1 LEHNLRTNP
10 GGLSMSESY
19 DILIQ
24 NATIVDGSGQPAYRG
39 NVGIRGE
46 RIVAVGETG
55 DQAADRVIDG
65 RGLIACPGFIDP
77 HSHANRGVVDTPTAD
92 NLVMQGITTFLGD
105 NCGMSSAPTPDLG
118 FAEWLAEA
126 DSARPSVNYATLVG
140 HNTLRRTVMG
150 DDWHR
155 AATAKE
161 VAAMEA
167 LVEEAMQAG
176 AYGLSDGLD
185 AAWPG
190 HFAAVSE
197 IVTLARMAQR
207 YGGFYTPH
215 TRHHQNQWP
224 ADRPDEYG
232 YGLFHAP
239 KGETIVGRYHG
250 LLEAVEISR
259 QANRIPLLIVHL
271 TPAYLVPQPHPAYL
285 DDCLA
290 QATLEDII
298 DKPRNEGLDVT
309 FNAIAWGQSIASEAP
324 LMASFFDASQLR
336 PDWLVAMDVDSF
348 TENLKTRAF
357 RAKVRGFIESGKF
370 KIRMMH
376 PLSDPYWMDCIQIVR
391 SAVEPAVGR
400 TIGEMARE
408 RSPHSILEA
417 VYESSWEVVFDLLV
431 EDPDTTCADF
441 VDKREYGALKTFLA
455 HPAGMPCTDVG
466 ILPAKPQLPPSEGL
480 YTRGVSPTAY
490 GLFPHYLRMM
500 VREWGALSLEEAI
513 RKATSLPA
521 GVIGLP
527 DRGRLAEGACA
538 DVVLFDLE
546 TLQENADFRNPAQA
560 PKGIRYVLVNGQIV
574 CEDGA
579 HTGARPG
586 KVLRHG

>member
-1 LEHNLRTNP
+1 
-10 GGLSMSESY
+10 MSEPY

-24 NATIVDGSGQPAYRG
+24 NATIVDGSGRSAYIG
-39 NVGIRGE
+39 SVGIRGE
-46 RIVAVGETG
+46 KIVAVGETG
-55 DQAADRVIDG
+55 DQADRVIDG

-77 HSHANRGVVDTPTAD
+77 HSHADRGVVDTPTAD

-105 NCGMSSAPTPDLG
+105 NCGMSSAPTPELG
-118 FAEWLAEA
+118 YVEWLAEA
-126 DSARPSVNYATLVG
+126 DAARPSVNYAPLVG
-140 HNTLRRTVMG
+140 HNTLRTTVMG

-155 AATAKE
+155 PATAEE
-161 VAAMEA
+161 VAKMEA
-167 LVEEAMQAG
+167 LVGEAMQAG

-197 IVTLARMAQR
+197 IVALAVVAQR
-207 YGGFYTPH
+207 YGGLYTPH

-224 ADRPDEYG
+224 ADRPEEYG
-232 YGLFHAP
+232 YGIFHAP
-239 KGETIVGRYHG
+239 KGEILCGRYHG
-250 LLEAVEISR
+250 LIEAVEISR
-259 QANRIPLLIVHL
+259 QANKIPLLIVHL

-285 DDCLA
+285 DDALA
-290 QATLEDII
+290 RATLEDII
-298 DKPRNEGLDVT
+298 DRPRNEGLDVT

-324 LMASFFDASQLR
+324 LMASFFDPSQLR
-336 PDWLVAMDVDSF
+336 PDWLVAMDKGSF
-348 TENLKTRAF
+348 AGGLKTRAF
-357 RAKVRGFIESGKF
+357 RDKVVGYINSGKF
-370 KIRMMH
+370 KVRMMH

-391 SAVEPAVGR
+391 SQVQGAVGR

-408 RSPHSILEA
+408 RSPHSIIEA

-441 VDKREYGALKTFLA
+441 IDKREHGALPVFLA

-466 ILPAKPQLPPSEGL
+466 ILPAQPPPLRGL

-490 GLFPHYLRMM
+490 GLFPHYLRT
-500 VREWGALSLEEAI
+500 VVVEWGVLSLEEAV

-521 GVIGLP
+521 GVIGLK
-527 DRGRLAEGACA
+527 DRGRLAEGASA
-538 DVVLFDLE
+538 DVVVFDLE
-546 TLQENADFRNPAQA
+546 TLQENNDFRVPAQA
-560 PKGIRYVLVNGQIV
+560 PQGIRYVLVNGQIV
-574 CEDGA
+574 CEDGV

-586 KVLRHG
+586 KVLRHS

>member
-1 LEHNLRTNP
+1 
-10 GGLSMSESY
+10 MSNRLPETAPY

-24 NATIVDGSGQPAYRG
+24 NAAIVDGSGQPAYTG
-39 NVGIRGE
+39 SVGICGE
-46 RIVAVGETG
+46 TIAAVGETG
-55 DQAADRVIDG
+55 GRAARILDG

-77 HSHANRGVVDTPTAD
+77 HSHANRGVATTPTAD
-92 NLVMQGITTFLGD
+92 NLVVQGITTFLGD
-105 NCGMSSAPTPDLG
+105 NCGFSSAPTAELG
-118 FAEWLAEA
+118 FAAWLEQA
-126 DSARPSVNYATLVG
+126 DAARPSVNYAPLVG
-140 HNTLRRTVMG
+140 HNTLRTTVMG
-150 DDWHR
+150 EDWHR
-155 AATAKE
+155 PATPDE
-161 VAAMEA
+161 VSRMEA

-197 IVTLARMAQR
+197 IVALAVVAQR
-207 YGGFYTPH
+207 YGGLYTPH
-215 TRHHQNQWP
+215 TRHHQHQWP

-239 KGETIVGRYHG
+239 RGETIAGRYHG

-290 QATLEDII
+290 RATLEDII
-298 DKPRNEGLDVT
+298 DKPRDEGLDVT

-324 LMASFFDASQLR
+324 LMASFFDLSQLR
-336 PDWLVAMDVDSF
+336 PDWLTAMDKESF
-348 TENLKTRAF
+348 AKSLKTRAF
-357 RAKVRGFIESGKF
+357 RDQVRGFIESGKF

-376 PLSDPYWMDCIQIVR
+376 PLSDPYWMDCLRIVR
-391 SAVEPAVGR
+391 SAVESAVGR

-441 VDKREYGALKTFLA
+441 IDKREYGALKTFLA

-466 ILPAKPQLPPSEGL
+466 ILPAHPPPGEGL

-490 GLFPHYLRMM
+490 GLFPHYLRTM
-500 VREWGALSLEEAI
+500 VQEWRTLSLEEAV

-521 GVIGLP
+521 GVIGIP
-527 DRGRLAEGACA
+527 DRGRLAEGMYA
-538 DVVLFDLE
+538 DLVVFDLE
-546 TLQENADFRNPAQA
+546 TLQENADFRTPAQ
-560 PKGIRYVLVNGQIV
+560 PPRGIEYVLVNGQVV
-574 CEDGA
+574 CEKGV

-586 KVLRHG
+586 KVLRHR

>member
-1 LEHNLRTNP
+1 
-10 GGLSMSESY
+10 
-19 DILIQ
+19 
-24 NATIVDGSGQPAYRG
+24 
-39 NVGIRGE
+39 VGIRGE
-46 RIVAVGETG
+46 KIVAVGETG
-55 DQAADRVIDG
+55 DQADRILDG

-77 HSHANRGVVDTPTAD
+77 HSHANRGVVATPTAD
-92 NLVMQGITTFLGD
+92 NLVVQGITTFLGD
-105 NCGMSSAPTPDLG
+105 NCGMSSAPTPEIG

-126 DSARPSVNYATLVG
+126 DAAHPSVNYAPLVG

-161 VAAMEA
+161 VAAMES

-176 AYGLSDGLD
+176 GYGLSDGLD
-185 AAWPG
+185 PAWPG
-190 HFAAVSE
+190 HFAEVSE
-197 IVTLARMAQR
+197 IVALTRVAQR
-207 YGGFYTPH
+207 YGGLYTPH

-224 ADRPDEYG
+224 ADRPDEFG

-259 QANRIPLLIVHL
+259 QADRIPLLIVHL

-290 QATLEDII
+290 RATLEEII

-324 LMASFFDASQLR
+324 LMASFYDPSQLR
-336 PDWLVAMDVDSF
+336 PDWLVAMDRDSF
-348 TENLKTRAF
+348 AEGLKTRAF
-357 RAKVRGFIESGKF
+357 RNKVLGFINSGKF
-370 KIRMMH
+370 KVRMMH

-391 SAVEPAVGR
+391 SRVTPAVGR
-400 TIGEMARE
+400 TIGDMARE

-441 VDKREYGALKTFLA
+441 IDKREYGALKAFLA

-466 ILPAKPQLPPSEGL
+466 ILPLQPQRTETPALEGL

-490 GLFPHYLRMM
+490 GLFPHYLRTM
-500 VREWGALSLEEAI
+500 VVERGALSLEEAI

-521 GVIGLP
+521 DVIGLP
-527 DRGRLAEGACA
+527 DRGRLAKGAYA
-538 DVVLFDLE
+538 DLVLFDLQA
-546 TLQENADFRNPAQA
+546 LRENTDFRDPAQA
-560 PKGIRYVLVNGQIV
+560 PQGICYVLVNGQVV
-574 CEDGA
+574 CEDGV

-586 KVLRHG
+586 KVLRHR